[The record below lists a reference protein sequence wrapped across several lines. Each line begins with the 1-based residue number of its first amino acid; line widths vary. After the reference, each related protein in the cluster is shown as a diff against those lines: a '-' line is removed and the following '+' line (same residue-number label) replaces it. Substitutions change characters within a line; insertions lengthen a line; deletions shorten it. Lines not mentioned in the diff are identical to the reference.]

1 MSEEY
6 CFHTPAQLNFGE
18 GILGK
23 LPQTL
28 QSMGK
33 TRALIVTD
41 RNLVKTGIP
50 ARVEELA
57 RHGGL
62 TSLLYDAVQE
72 NPTEENVHEGR
83 DLILSEHCDVVIAV
97 GGGSPIDA
105 SKAMSML
112 SVQGGLITEY
122 EYGLK
127 DIKKAGPPLILIPTT
142 AGTGSEATFWS
153 VITDQKSHRK
163 FDVGS
168 PFMAASASFVDPELT
183 YSLPPS
189 ITAATGMDAL
199 CHALESLVT
208 RGAWNPTRALALE
221 AIRLV
226 APNLKAVF
234 DNPQDKMARAKV
246 MLGSMTAGMSFP
258 NAGLGA
264 VHGLTAPLGGHFGVP
279 HGVANAIML
288 PLVMEYNLSAC
299 EEAYAQAAAAM
310 GCDQRRGKAAIDFI
324 WELNHQM
331 NIPSLSKYN
340 VTEESL
346 PMLARDALG
355 RNSNCNSNPVDID
368 EAGAV
373 ELFRRALS

>member
-6 CFHTPAQLNFGE
+6 CFHTPSQLNFGA
-18 GILGK
+18 GILNK
-23 LPQTL
+23 LSETL
-28 QSMGK
+28 QSMGES
-33 TRALIVTD
+33 RALIVSD

-50 ARVEELA
+50 SRVEDLVRQA
-57 RHGGL
+57 GL
-62 TSLLYDAVQE
+62 SSLLYDAVQE
-72 NPTEENVHEGR
+72 NPTEENVHAGR
-83 DLILSEHCDVVIAV
+83 DLILSEQCDVVIAV

-105 SKAMSML
+105 AKAMSML

-127 DIKKAGPPLILIPTT
+127 DIKKAGPPIILIPTT
-142 AGTGSEATFWS
+142 AGTGSETTFWS
-153 VITDQKSHRK
+153 VITDQKNHRK

-168 PFMAASASFVDPELT
+168 PFMAAFASFVDPELT

-189 ITAATGMDAL
+189 VTAATGMDAL

-208 RGAWNPTRALALE
+208 KGTWNPTRALALD

-234 DNPQDKMARAKV
+234 DHPKDKGARAKV

-299 EEAYAQAAAAM
+299 EVAYAEAAVAM
-310 GCDQRRGKAAIDFI
+310 GCNQSSGQAAIEFI
-324 WELNHQM
+324 RELNHQM
-331 NIPSLSKYN
+331 NIPSLGRYD
-340 VTEESL
+340 VTIESL
-346 PMLARDALG
+346 PVLARDALG
-355 RNSNCNSNPVDID
+355 RNSNCNSNPVEID

-373 ELFRRALS
+373 ELFRRAL